1 MTKKCKKYDDGGLT
15 FADMP
20 EEDRAAQAKSAIEAI
35 NARQAAASQAAGGMG
50 GMKPPAPP
58 MPRRPAPAPVNAG
71 SVGENLRDMDMAGV
85 NTGYDATEA
94 KRNLAR
100 AGTRHA
106 VGKMNLADRGY
117 GATET
122 KRNLNRAV
130 SGMKKG
136 GSVASASK
144 RADGIAT
151 KGKTKG
157 RMI

>member
-1 MTKKCKKYDDGGLT
+1 MAKKTKKYEEGGLT
-15 FADMP
+15 FSDMP

-50 GMKPPAPP
+50 GMKPSAPP
-58 MPRRPAPAPVNAG
+58 MPRRPAPVNAG
-71 SVGENLRDMDMAGV
+71 SIRENLRDMDMAGV
-85 NTGYDATEA
+85 DTGYDATEA
-94 KRNLAR
+94 KRNMAR

>member
-1 MTKKCKKYDDGGLT
+1 MAKKTKKYADGGLS

-20 EEDRAAQAKSAIEAI
+20 EEDRAAQARSAMDAI

-58 MPRRPAPAPVNAG
+58 APRRPAPPVNAG
-71 SVGENLRDMDMAGV
+71 NMRENLRDMDMAGV
-85 NTGYDATEA
+85 DTGYDATEA
-94 KRNLAR
+94 KRNMSR

-136 GSVASASK
+136 GSVSSASK

>member
-1 MTKKCKKYDDGGLT
+1 MAKKTKKYADGGLS
-15 FADMP
+15 FAAMDDI
-20 EEDRAAQAKSAIEAI
+20 DRDAAADAAMQGI
-35 NARQAAASQAAGGMG
+35 NARQAAASEAAGGMG
-50 GMKPPAPP
+50 GMNAAAPAA
-58 MPRRPAPAPVNAG
+58 PRRPARPVNAG
-71 SVGENLRDMDMAGV
+71 SVRENLRDMDMTGV
-85 NTGYDATEA
+85 DTGYDATEA
-94 KRNLAR
+94 KRNMAR

-136 GSVASASK
+136 GSVSSASK